1 MTKLLILGGTGK
13 LGTALGQTFQ
23 PDHEVRALGSADLD
37 ATRPSDV
44 AATIGRISPDIV
56 VNCIAA
62 LGVDACE
69 KAPTHTYRVNSLLPR
84 QLALL
89 SAERGFRL
97 IHFSSETVFDNA
109 KGAAYLENDLP
120 NPLNVYGFTKY
131 MADCLVARFQP
142 DAYVF
147 RLPMLFGPAP
157 RARQFVERMLARA
170 ESGPATI
177 RVSADVFTS
186 PTYSFDVAA
195 EVRRVVA
202 SGLPGG
208 LYHVTNSGRA
218 SLHELMVAVAGH
230 LDLPLTIERGSNADF
245 PGLGEK
251 NLDTALATAKLP
263 PLRPWQAAVA
273 DYCRGL
279 RDRR

>member
-1 MTKLLILGGTGK
+1 MARLFILGGTGK
-13 LGTALGQTFQ
+13 LGTALARSF
-23 PDHEVRALGSADLD
+23 DADYEVVALGSADLD
-37 ATRPSDV
+37 ATRP
-44 AATIGRISPDIV
+44 AAVEATVRGAQAAIV

-69 KAPTHTYRVNSLLPR
+69 TAPTHTYRVNSLLPR

-89 SAERGFRL
+89 SRELGFRL

-109 KGAAYLENDLP
+109 KGEAYVEGDLP

-131 MADCLVARFQP
+131 MADCLVERLQP

-157 RARQFVERMLARA
+157 KTRQFVERMLARA
-170 ESGPATI
+170 EAGPATI

-186 PTYSFDVAA
+186 PTYSLDVAA

-202 SGLPGG
+202 AGLPGG
-208 LYHVTNSGRA
+208 LYHVANAGRA
-218 SLHELMVAVAGH
+218 SLYELMQAVVAH
-230 LDLPLTIERGSNADF
+230 LGVPLTVERGANADF
-245 PGLGEK
+245 PGVGEK
-251 NLDTALATAKLP
+251 NLDTALATTKLP
-263 PLRPWQAAVA
+263 PLRHWRAAIA
-273 DYCRGL
+273 DYCRMVKTG
-279 RDRR
+279 R